1 MSITLLSGT
10 PGSGKSLD
18 AARLMMR
25 DLSSR
30 NNTYVITNIPVRLEM
45 IHVESRDRYCYLNS
59 QLFNDASNIEDVIKK
74 YWSCHSAKSRKD
86 AEGRIK
92 IYWDECQMQLNSRC
106 WMTNQKKG
114 WPRFFQIHRHYGVS
128 MVLISQMQSM
138 LDKQVRGC
146 IEYDIVHRKI
156 ENAGLGGFIL
166 SKFFNGGLFLR
177 CYIWNTTRKQFQ
189 QEFFVYKKKYGD
201 FFDTFTLFAENET
214 HKSIIKI
221 DGEIE
226 NEEEDDSDNVDD
238 INVDSDSITKTS

>member
-18 AARLMMR
+18 AARLMMK
-25 DLSSR
+25 DLTPGHK
-30 NNTYVITNIPVRLEM
+30 TYVITNIPVRLDM
-45 IHVESRDRYCYLNS
+45 IQDESKSRYCYLDS
-59 QLFNDASNIEDVIKK
+59 DKFNNAKNIEDEIIK
-74 YWSCHSAKSRKD
+74 YWSNNTAKSRKE

-106 WMTNQKKG
+106 WMQNQKKG

-128 MVLISQMQSM
+128 MVLIAQMQSM

-156 ENAGLGGFIL
+156 ENAGLGGWFI
-166 SKFFNGGLFLR
+166 SRFFNGGLFIR

-189 QEFFVYKKKYGD
+189 QELFMYKRRYGD
-201 FFDTFTLFAENET
+201 FFDTFQLFGET
-214 HKSIIKI
+214 GTNKSIIRFEEVKNEKESNSANNDHI
-221 DGEIE
+221 D
-226 NEEEDDSDNVDD
+226 NDNDN
-238 INVDSDSITKTS
+238 ISKTC